1 MERQNLYERLK
12 PHHKDQI
19 LLELKLYPNVTGDL
33 IHTLTNNYW
42 LNEVQFKYVVTLCS
56 VSNTSLNEVWNVFE
70 EPKLIPND

>member
-1 MERQNLYERLK
+1 MKRQNLYERLK

-19 LLELKLYPNVTGDL
+19 LLELKLYPNVTSDL

-42 LNEVQFKYVVTLCS
+42 LNEVRFKYVVALCS
-56 VSNTSLNEVWNVFE
+56 VSNTRLNDVWNVFE